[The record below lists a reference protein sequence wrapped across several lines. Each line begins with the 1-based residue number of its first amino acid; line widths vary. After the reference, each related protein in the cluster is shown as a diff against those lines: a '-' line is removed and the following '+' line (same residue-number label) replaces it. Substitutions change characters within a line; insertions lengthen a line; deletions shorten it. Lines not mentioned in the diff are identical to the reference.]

1 MLQRKPKNHTVVDM
15 YKAWCARE
23 LKEHPDY
30 FEKYDNFTK
39 SARWCGRIRVI
50 YKKVAGKE
58 IMVMSYIMFRLII
71 EMYNKYAAEAI
82 IHGHRLNLGSKLGYL
97 YPARIER
104 NFSRPKIDII
114 TTMQTRKKI
123 PDHPM
128 MYHLSPDYCMVKWQ
142 KLHMIKNESV
152 YTFITA
158 RHSFRQSFSEANK
171 KNPILKTNYKFIP
184 LQRHQEQQ
192 SA

>member
-1 MLQRKPKNHTVVDM
+1 MLQRKPKNHTVIDM
-15 YKAWCARE
+15 YKAWSAGQ
-23 LKEHPDY
+23 LKENSNY
-30 FEKYDNFTK
+30 F
-39 SARWCGRIRVI
+39 ARSDRQVRIKGIRII
-50 YKKVAGKE
+50 YKIVDRRPVL
-58 IMVMSYIMFRLII
+58 VMSYIMFRLII

-82 IHGHRLNLGSKLGYL
+82 IHGHKFDLNGGLGYL

-104 NFSRPKIDII
+104 SFSRPKFDVIS
-114 TTMQTRKKI
+114 TCQTRKTI
-123 PDHPM
+123 PDHPPI
-128 MYHLSPDYCMVKWQ
+128 YHLSPDYCMVKWQ
-142 KLHMIKNESV
+142 KYFKTRNESV

-158 RHSFRQSFSEANK
+158 KESFRKDFSIANK